1 MDIIELQPVQRSGSL
16 DNNNHH
22 AENTAKQQGTSDNR
36 HRLTTNDAAEEEKP
50 LLSPEQVPVGNGGQ
64 HHVDGAGVNQDSIS
78 LNIQNNIGNKE
89 MTSRV
94 RRSLWKVLCLIF
106 LIALVIGV
114 SVIVC
119 LDDVDEK
126 YDPALFKLPR
136 HFNGS
141 FRLTNQ
147 IFTPELLSPA
157 SNQSKAL
164 SSQLKEKLSDLYS
177 ISPALGRY
185 FSSAGIS
192 DFRNGSVVADYWLR
206 FLMPLNDA
214 ELEKFTLSRE
224 MVYNV
229 FRQSLYDQD
238 PELNHPLYIHPASL
252 DMQGETH
259 TLDTQV
265 GSD

>member
-36 HRLTTNDAAEEEKP
+36 RRLTTNDAAEEEKP

-89 MTSRV
+89 M
-94 RRSLWKVLCLIF
+94 VLCLIF

-119 LDDVDEK
+119 LVIQDDVDEK

-164 SSQLKEKLSDLYS
+164 SSQLKEK
-177 ISPALGRY
+177 
-185 FSSAGIS
+185 
-192 DFRNGSVVADYWLR
+192 
-206 FLMPLNDA
+206 
-214 ELEKFTLSRE
+214 
-224 MVYNV
+224 
-229 FRQSLYDQD
+229 
-238 PELNHPLYIHPASL
+238 
-252 DMQGETH
+252 
-259 TLDTQV
+259 
-265 GSD
+265 